1 MINGLGVIE
10 CVCGLSRPFSFE
22 SGRLVVRPR
31 PQCNIQ
37 VFHLGRSYS
46 AVSGTILHD
55 PFGFGA
61 SLHVHLVDEAG
72 TVLVLDRNVD
82 VLACSNVGPAVTA

>member
-46 AVSGTILHD
+46 AVSGTITR
-55 PFGFGA
+55 PP
-61 SLHVHLVDEAG
+61 
-72 TVLVLDRNVD
+72 DRVK
-82 VLACSNVGPAVTA
+82 SI

>member
-46 AVSGTILHD
+46 AVSGTI
-55 PFGFGA
+55 
-61 SLHVHLVDEAG
+61 
-72 TVLVLDRNVD
+72 T
-82 VLACSNVGPAVTA
+82 